1 MPMHRAGRL
10 SQDQGIAGLTDTS
23 DRRNPYIR

>member
-10 SQDQGIAGLTDTS
+10 SQDQGIADLTDTS
-23 DRRNPYIR
+23 LT